1 MAKTRTN
8 PVEFIQQVRREVSK
22 VTWPSRRE
30 TTVSTIMV
38 FIFVTVTAVF
48 FFLVDQA
55 LALLVKLVRGFG
67 G

>member
-38 FIFVTVTAVF
+38 FIFVTLTAVF

-55 LALLVKLVRGFG
+55 LAVLVKLVLGFG